1 MPNTPTR
8 LFALDPTTKGFG
20 YAIFE
25 LPFRL
30 VEWGLAHVSGEKHS
44 GAIAQFEKF
53 LTRFRPD
60 ALVLE
65 DTEAPGSRRHPR
77 VRRLIDALVK
87 LARERGMAVHTI
99 ARSAVLKCFAPVD
112 GIATKYSIAKR
123 LAEHFPELAGQLPP
137 PRKLWQSEDE
147 HMSIFDALSLA
158 VTSAMA

>member
-1 MPNTPTR
+1 MEQTPTR
-8 LFALDPTTKGFG
+8 LFAVDPTTKGFG
-20 YAIFE
+20 YAVFE

-44 GAIAQFEKF
+44 GAIVRFEK
-53 LTRFRPD
+53 LLARFRPD

-87 LARERGMAVHTI
+87 IARERGMAVHTI
-99 ARSAVLKCFAPVD
+99 ARSAVLTCFSAEEGP
-112 GIATKYSIAKR
+112 ATKYSVARR
-123 LAEHFPELAGQLPP
+123 LVKHFPELAGQLPP

-147 HMSIFDALSLA
+147 RMSIFDALALV
-158 VTSAMA
+158 VTYAMA